1 MWLVKKVGLWPF
13 THTQVILNPSCMLGT
28 LAFYLGEGGEPAKVI
43 FIKSPRLPPIT
54 IPGDYNVQQEQMF
67 SVKGQLVNN
76 VGFAGHTL
84 SVTTI

>member
-1 MWLVKKVGLWPF
+1 
-13 THTQVILNPSCMLGT
+13 MLGT
-28 LAFYLGEGGEPAKVI
+28 LAFYLCGGGEPAKVI
-43 FIKSPRLPPIT
+43 FLKSPRLPPIT

-67 SVKGQLVNN
+67 SVKGQLVN